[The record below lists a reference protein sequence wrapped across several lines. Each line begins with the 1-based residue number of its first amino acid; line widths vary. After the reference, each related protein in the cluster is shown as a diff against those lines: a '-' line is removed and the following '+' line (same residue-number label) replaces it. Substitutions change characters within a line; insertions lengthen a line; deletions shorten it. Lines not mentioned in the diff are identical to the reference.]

1 MGKLTVPFSFSGYV
15 EIECTQE
22 EYEARDASPLYQ
34 RAQDEL
40 QFVELL
46 NELDFDGFDMVD
58 AEYSDE
64 EE

>member
-22 EYEARDASPLYQ
+22 EYEASDASPLYQ

-46 NELDFDGFDMVD
+46 N
-58 AEYSDE
+58 
-64 EE
+64 